1 MADKNKGGKTFDL
14 QEVLESVNNLDMENV
29 GGWPMPIK
37 VVVATLLLIAVLVGA
52 YMLSIQPLNENLTR
66 LQKQEVTLMQ
76 SYKLKAYRA
85 KSLDQYKQQ
94 LADMKKEFGNLL
106 SKLPKDTEVPGLLED
121 ITHTGE
127 GSGLQIK
134 KIALGSEVR
143 KKFYAELPIHIEVV
157 GGYHGFG
164 NFVSGVAALSRI
176 VTLHDFSIKPTGKG
190 GKLLAMTISA
200 ETYSYVGDDE
210 GGQK

>member
-1 MADKNKGGKTFDL
+1 MADKNKRKKFDF
-14 QEVLESVNNLDMENV
+14 QELIDNVNNLDMENV
-29 GGWPMPIK
+29 GSWPMPIK
-37 VVVATLLLIAVLVGA
+37 VAVVVILLVAVLVGA
-52 YMLSIQPLNENLTR
+52 YLLSIQQLNENLTR

-76 SYKLKAYRA
+76 SYKLKAYKA
-85 KSLDQYKQQ
+85 KSLDQYKLQ
-94 LADMKKEFGNLL
+94 LASMKREFGNLL
-106 SKLPKDTEVPGLLED
+106 RQLPKDTEVPGLLED

-134 KIALGSEVR
+134 KISLGDEVR

-176 VTLHDFSIKPTGKG
+176 VTLHDFTIKPAQRK
-190 GKLLAMTISA
+190 GKLLAMSITA
-200 ETYSYVGDDE
+200 ETYSYVGNDE
-210 GGQK
+210 GDKK